1 MKHTKWIVMVLTAC
15 MLLSLGGFAQAAS
28 EKALF
33 DITSLGIIQ
42 GDENGDYNLDQ
53 PLTRAEFAEALLK
66 FLKFDEAAQMAEIRP
81 LFNDVDMDAWY
92 ARTIS
97 FTVQMNLM
105 NGYGDGTFG
114 PDNTISLEEA
124 VKTIVVSLG
133 YGAVANGNG
142 GYPTGHMIV
151 AAETGL
157 LKNISS
163 GNIFTR
169 SDFVELLYNALDVD
183 LMIQSASGEE
193 VVYEVAKGETIRG
206 RHLLETADEAT
217 YKAKGIVSANV
228 DTWLDVPVQNMKDDE
243 VMIDGVIYRVGE
255 TNAAALLGQEVDF
268 YTVRGADDRY
278 TLISVQPTRNNYVVT
293 LREDDIKS
301 SSLSQVRYY
310 GEDGREERISIDA
323 QPKIV
328 KNGVLIKLYT
338 EDALLFERGTITLID
353 NTGDDAAD
361 VIFIDEYQNVQV
373 EEVREN
379 LIYLMPGSEL
389 DGSRLINVDK
399 ENLDVKYHLKDKDGK
414 TLEVQDIQ
422 TDDIISVTVDQY
434 KTLYQLVVSHDRVE
448 GTIDEITDDG
458 LVIGGTFYDAEE
470 AVRTTVKVGDSVTAY
485 LDWRGSVANTKELS
499 SAMLY
504 GYIAQIGQQGGFG
517 NTQVKMITG
526 KLIEEDIEMNE
537 QDKDDKNEIPVL
549 VCQNEKVEILDVSD
563 KVSFNGVSVGST
575 GLLSKIDPNRGL
587 AVKYTLGTDGKI
599 RTIESAQLQGGEVG
613 QKIKYNVKDKVFG
626 GITNI
631 QSFAI
636 DENTKV
642 ICLPETVNTDE
653 DYMVQVRIDNTD
665 STRRFNAQGYEYDT
679 VTKKVKL
686 LVVTEAMDAN
696 QVSNVDINSAKLGM
710 VKDLRQFSDESME
723 TKYKLTIV
731 EEDGEVTYETVN
743 IVDKNRI
750 ITTLQKG
757 DLIYFVK
764 NGQDKIENVKKI
776 YSFAQG
782 VGTFYRYQGT
792 DDQQICGYLQSLD
805 FDEIDVRENI
815 LVTKATIDLD
825 GSSEAVGVAQRNAP
839 PIFIYEE
846 STKEIRTATLREA
859 IPIGSD
865 GGNADRLFIIMPDD
879 DVKACVIVR

>member
-66 FLKFDEAAQMAEIRP
+66 FLKFDEAAQMAEIQP

-169 SDFVELLYNALDVD
+169 SDFVELLYNALAVD

-575 GLLSKIDPNRGL
+575 GLLSKIDPNQGL

>member
-1 MKHTKWIVMVLTAC
+1 M
-15 MLLSLGGFAQAAS
+15 
-28 EKALF
+28 
-33 DITSLGIIQ
+33 
-42 GDENGDYNLDQ
+42 
-53 PLTRAEFAEALLK
+53 
-66 FLKFDEAAQMAEIRP
+66 
-81 LFNDVDMDAWY
+81 
-92 ARTIS
+92 
-97 FTVQMNLM
+97 
-105 NGYGDGTFG
+105 
-114 PDNTISLEEA
+114 EEA

-575 GLLSKIDPNRGL
+575 GLLSKIDPNQGL

>member
-66 FLKFDEAAQMAEIRP
+66 FLKFDEAAQMAEIQP

-575 GLLSKIDPNRGL
+575 GLLSKIDPNQGL

>member
-1 MKHTKWIVMVLTAC
+1 MKHTKWIIMVLTAC

-575 GLLSKIDPNRGL
+575 GLLSKIDPNQGL